1 MLHYYYSRYYL
12 TIIFGSVFGL
22 IYRFYDPG
30 CLVIFHFFLFLI
42 YSCSFLYVPVL
53 IIFLSYFSIYYYG
66 LLFYLNLLLLIIA
79 VYVIGNISR
88 TCVTNK
94 IISHI
99 QFNNNELELTSTTS

>member
-53 IIFLSYFSIYYYG
+53 IIFLSYF
-66 LLFYLNLLLLIIA
+66 FNLLLWVAFLFEFAI
-79 VYVIGNISR
+79 
-88 TCVTNK
+88 TNNCC
-94 IISHI
+94 ICDW
-99 QFNNNELELTSTTS
+99 